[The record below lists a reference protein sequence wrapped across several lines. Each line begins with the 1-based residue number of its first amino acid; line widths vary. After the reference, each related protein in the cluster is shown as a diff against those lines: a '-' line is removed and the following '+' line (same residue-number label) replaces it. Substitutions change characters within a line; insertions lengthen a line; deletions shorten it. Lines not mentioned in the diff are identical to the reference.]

1 MAGTIIEYLTE
12 YGKDTF
18 AQRPFNEV
26 DSLVLCQLSYLKFDT
41 IVPSVRENGKSVTL
55 TDICNHENFDK
66 LFSDTR
72 YEKDNR
78 ALFSG
83 VLQSRRFAKIKLNCY
98 INLIEQT
105 YETQFS
111 AITFLL
117 ENSTIFV
124 AYRGTDETIVG
135 WKEDFNMAFQHPVPG
150 QSYSVKYLN
159 IMARKVACPILVGGH
174 SKGGNLALY
183 ASMYCLSQIQKNIAG
198 IYCMD
203 GPGFRPEV
211 LDSERFDLIKDKIIK
226 ILPESSFVGL
236 IFENQIQ
243 YEVIES
249 RSFGLNQHNPYNW
262 RVKDGEFVKLQKIS
276 DRNKR
281 MDNTINEW
289 ILSLDEAARKLFINS
304 LFQIISASKA
314 ENLIDFTS
322 DWRKS
327 VNGMISALKE
337 MDEQTKSMLKE
348 IIKSLF
354 EIGRVHAKK
363 ETKIGKKKLKM
374 RKSKEEAPR

>member
-1 MAGTIIEYLTE
+1 MSGTIIEYLTE
-12 YGKDTF
+12 YGKDSF
-18 AQRPFNEV
+18 DQRPFNEV
-26 DSLVLCQLSYLKFDT
+26 DSLVLCQLSYLKFDD
-41 IVPSVRENGKSVTL
+41 IVPSVMDNKRSVTL
-55 TDICNHENFDK
+55 TEICKHSNFNN

-78 ALFSG
+78 ALFNG
-83 VLQSRRFAKIKLNCY
+83 VLQSRRFANLKLNCY

-105 YETQFS
+105 WETQFS

-117 ENSTIFV
+117 ENSTIYV

-159 IMARKVACPILVGGH
+159 IVASKVTCPILVGGH

-183 ASMYCLSQIQKNIAG
+183 AAMNCLPQIQNFIATV
-198 IYCMD
+198 YCMD

-211 LDSERFDLIKDKIIK
+211 LDSERFELIKDKIIK

-249 RSFGLNQHNPYNW
+249 RSFGLSQHNPYNW
-262 RVKDGEFVKLQKIS
+262 RVIDGAFAKVPKIS

-281 MDNTINEW
+281 MDNTINQW
-289 ILSLDEAARKLFINS
+289 ILSLDEATRKLFINT
-304 LFQIISASKA
+304 LFQVISASKA

-322 DWRKS
+322 DWSKS

-354 EIGRVHAKK
+354 EIGRGHAKK
-363 ETKIGKKKLKM
+363 ETKSDKKKLRMK
-374 RKSKEEAPR
+374 KTKEEVLR

>member
-150 QSYSVKYLN
+150 QS
-159 IMARKVACPILVGGH
+159 
-174 SKGGNLALY
+174 
-183 ASMYCLSQIQKNIAG
+183 
-198 IYCMD
+198 
-203 GPGFRPEV
+203 
-211 LDSERFDLIKDKIIK
+211 
-226 ILPESSFVGL
+226 
-236 IFENQIQ
+236 
-243 YEVIES
+243 
-249 RSFGLNQHNPYNW
+249 
-262 RVKDGEFVKLQKIS
+262 
-276 DRNKR
+276 
-281 MDNTINEW
+281 
-289 ILSLDEAARKLFINS
+289 
-304 LFQIISASKA
+304 
-314 ENLIDFTS
+314 
-322 DWRKS
+322 
-327 VNGMISALKE
+327 
-337 MDEQTKSMLKE
+337 
-348 IIKSLF
+348 
-354 EIGRVHAKK
+354 
-363 ETKIGKKKLKM
+363 
-374 RKSKEEAPR
+374 

>member
-26 DSLVLCQLSYLKFDT
+26 DSLVLCQLSYLKFDD
-41 IVPSVRENGKSVTL
+41 IVPSVRDNKKSVTL
-55 TDICNHENFDK
+55 AEICKHANFNK

-78 ALFSG
+78 ALFNG
-83 VLQSRRFAKIKLNCY
+83 IVHSRRFANLKLNCY

-105 YETQFS
+105 WETQFS

-117 ENSTIFV
+117 ENSTIYV

-159 IMARKVACPILVGGH
+159 IVASKVTCPILVGGH

-183 ASMYCLSQIQKNIAG
+183 ASMNCLPQIQKYIAT

-211 LDSERFDLIKDKIIK
+211 LDSERFDLIKDRIIK

-249 RSFGLNQHNPYNW
+249 RSFGLSQHNPYNW
-262 RVKDGEFVKLQKIS
+262 SVKEGEFAKLPKIS

-289 ILSLDEAARKLFINS
+289 ILSLDEATRKLFINT
-304 LFQIISASKA
+304 LFQVISASKA
-314 ENLIDFTS
+314 ENLIDFTT
-322 DWRKS
+322 DWSKS

-337 MDEQTKSMLKE
+337 LDEQTKSMLKE

-354 EIGRVHAKK
+354 EIGRGHAKK
-363 ETKIGKKKLKM
+363 ETKNGKRKLRM
-374 RKSKEEAPR
+374 RKSKEETLH